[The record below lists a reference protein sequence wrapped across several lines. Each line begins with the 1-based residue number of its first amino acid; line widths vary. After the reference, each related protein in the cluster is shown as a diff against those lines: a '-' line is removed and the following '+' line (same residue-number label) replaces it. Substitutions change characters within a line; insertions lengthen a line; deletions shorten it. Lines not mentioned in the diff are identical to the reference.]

1 MKRPAL
7 SLLHNRMV
15 LIRWLELIGVT
26 DDIWTES
33 LQEETLCGT
42 NLVKDAL
49 KGWHLS
55 FYHKTLFINSVN
67 IKEGK
72 HDRAFSQLLLRKC
85 G

>member
-1 MKRPAL
+1 
-7 SLLHNRMV
+7 MV
-15 LIRWLELIGVT
+15 VIRRLELIGVT
-26 DDIWTES
+26 DDIWTKG

-55 FYHKTLFINSVN
+55 FNHKTLFTNSVN

-72 HDRAFSQLLLRKC
+72 YDHAFNQLLLRKC
-85 G
+85 A

>member
-1 MKRPAL
+1 
-7 SLLHNRMV
+7 MV

-26 DDIWTES
+26 DDIWTKS
-33 LQEETLCGT
+33 SQEETLYGT
-42 NLVKDAL
+42 NFVQDAL

-55 FYHKTLFINSVN
+55 FNHKTPFTNSVN